1 MAGEAPLPIQECP
14 DLVCHYVSVLAQG
27 DGSGNVSND
36 QLLFYCE
43 RDTIVE
49 AAWIRAEE
57 GDADASYQLKASASG
72 TAAGSGTAISDALV
86 ALVSATTKEWTMTT
100 TANIVPAGS
109 LVCLDIA
116 TAASTAFRTNITLR
130 IRTRIR

>member
-1 MAGEAPLPIQECP
+1 MAGENALPITECP
-14 DLVCHYVSVLAQG
+14 DLVCHYVSVICQG

-49 AAWIRAEE
+49 AGWIRAEE

-86 ALVSATTKEWTMTT
+86 ALVTATTKEWTMTT

-109 LVCLDIA
+109 HICLDIA

-130 IRTRIR
+130 LRTRIR

>member
-1 MAGEAPLPIQECP
+1 MAGEAPLPVQECP
-14 DLVCHYVSVLAQG
+14 DLVCHYISVICQG

-57 GDADASYQLKASASG
+57 GDADASYQLKASNTG

-86 ALVSATTKEWTMTT
+86 ALVSATTKTWTITE
-100 TANIVPAGS
+100 TANLVPAGYS
-109 LVCLDIA
+109 ICLDVA
-116 TAASTAFRTNITLR
+116 TAASTAFRCNVTLR
-130 IRTRIR
+130 VRTRIR